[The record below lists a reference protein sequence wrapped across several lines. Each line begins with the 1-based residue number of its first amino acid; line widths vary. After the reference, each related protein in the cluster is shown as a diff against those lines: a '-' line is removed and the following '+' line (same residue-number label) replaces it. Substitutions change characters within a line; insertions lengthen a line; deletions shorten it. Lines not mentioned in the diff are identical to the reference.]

1 MKLEKKLALVTGGA
15 RGIGKT
21 ICKNFLDEGASVA
34 IFDVNEEVGKGTAES
49 FNNQYGEG
57 KASFYRVV
65 DVRYR
70 SLKMSNWSEL

>member
-34 IFDVNEEVGKGTAES
+34 IFDVNEEVGKETAES
-49 FNNQYGEG
+49 VWPAGSRAHWNGQ
-57 KASFYRVV
+57 V
-65 DVRYR
+65 
-70 SLKMSNWSEL
+70 L